1 MRMQCRNGHR
11 PGAVGTGQR
20 LPRGGPRRLEQ
31 AAAPRAGERKQFFR
45 LSKREGRWRRRTEA
59 GRRTWDGRL
68 RTGWVVSIRRRRA
81 ETVGRRLRR
90 GRGLRTEMGD
100 GDDSLTMRA
109 RDLRARMR
117 GVDLDG
123 PMAKGALQG
132 NNRHQRT
139 SASGSKEDNQGWQ
152 FSAWIAKKKPWRML
166 FVRREAANRLSR
178 GARLVVR
185 EWFSVDVNLVLS
197 C

>member
-1 MRMQCRNGHR
+1 MRMQCGNGHL
-11 PGAVGTGQR
+11 PGAVGAGHR

-45 LSKREGRWRRRTEA
+45 RSKRGRWRRGTDA

-68 RTGWVVSIRRRRA
+68 RTGWVGPIRRRA
-81 ETVGRRLRR
+81 EAEWGRLRR
-90 GRGLRTEMGD
+90 GRGLRTEMGN

-109 RDLRARMR
+109 RDLRARIR

-123 PMAKGALQG
+123 PVAKGALQG

-139 SASGSKEDNQGWQ
+139 SASGSKEENQGWQ

-185 EWFSVDVNLVLS
+185 EWFSVDVNLVSS